1 MILPSLF
8 LMSWCRFKPHLVK
21 AISLSHT
28 MRRKKAPAD
37 ESNDHRDEATGYYEG
52 SEDTEY
58 FEAVRRRLDPKFVRI
73 LLKLLVLVLLLLLPQ
88 TSRNDYVATLA
99 DMQPWLHV
107 SKSDS

>member
-1 MILPSLF
+1 
-8 LMSWCRFKPHLVK
+8 
-21 AISLSHT
+21 

-37 ESNDHRDEATGYYEG
+37 ESNDHRDEATGYYYEG